1 MSDIIEDADF
11 ENFAETLQNPAITKP
26 EMAPISAQVPVATG
40 AQAPSVVAPQAPKVI
55 TVQPV
60 KVVASPAQGRWIW
73 IALIVVLVILIA
85 IAYSKK
91 NTVVYGFVSSVFP
104 KSIVSSVRS
113 ISAVDSTKEVRGRL
127 AAILNKYARRY

>member
-40 AQAPSVVAPQAPKVI
+40 AQAPSVVAPQPPKVI
-55 TVQPV
+55 AQPV
-60 KVVASPAQGRWIW
+60 KAVPSSNGKWIW
-73 IALIVVLVILIA
+73 IILIVVLVILIA

-127 AAILNKYARRY
+127 AAILNKYARKY